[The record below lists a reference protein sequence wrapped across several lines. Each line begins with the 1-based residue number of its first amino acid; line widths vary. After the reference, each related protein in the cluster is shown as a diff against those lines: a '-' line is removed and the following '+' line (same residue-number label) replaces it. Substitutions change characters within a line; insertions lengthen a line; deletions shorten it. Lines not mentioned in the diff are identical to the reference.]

1 MRSLRRLAICGF
13 SLVALASA
21 ASAETIVPVND
32 DPPMAGFPEGT
43 VLDVLGVKL
52 GMTPGEVRAAYDGEL
67 KERRRKI
74 REVNPDT
81 GASFEVEYVY
91 ELSTVLPPRAVGTPI
106 TAENVLEVT
115 FGSPFV
121 SNRAVKLVNTYR
133 PPSDTPISPKGFIDL
148 MKRKYG
154 PASGTFVDQNKP
166 VWVFGVAGRST
177 VDEIPYAYDR
187 TNDRAV
193 YERPNQLDYSFG
205 PMPVCFRGSEFELFK
220 KTSLP
225 YRYDPVRKLEKD
237 GCVGGIVGYA
247 GSEADTSER
256 VVIAI
261 DQRRVDLDLMAL
273 DAAVKA
279 AHHADRPSVME
290 PKL

>member
-1 MRSLRRLAICGF
+1 MRSLRRLALCGF
-13 SLVALASA
+13 SLVAFASA

-52 GMTPGEVRAAYDGEL
+52 GMTPDEVRAAYDGEL
-67 KERRRKI
+67 NEERRKI

-81 GASFEVEYVY
+81 GASFEIEYIY
-91 ELSTVLPPRAVGTPI
+91 EMSTVLPPRPFGAPI
-106 TAENVLEVT
+106 TAENVLVVT

-148 MKRKYG
+148 MERKYG
-154 PASGTFVDQNKP
+154 PASGIFVDQNRP
-166 VWVFGVAGRST
+166 VWVFGSDGRVAIDAMPQ
-177 VDEIPYAYDR
+177 VYDR
-187 TNDRAV
+187 TNDRAG
-193 YERPNQLDYSFG
+193 YEMPNRHDYTFG
-205 PMPVCFRGSEFELFK
+205 PMPTCLRASEFELFK

-225 YRYDPVRKLEKD
+225 YKFDPARKLEKD

-247 GSEADTSER
+247 GGEADTSER
-256 VVIAI
+256 RVIAI
-261 DQRRVDLDLMAL
+261 DQRRVDLDFAAL

-279 AHHADRPSVME
+279 AYSADRPSVME